1 MRHASKK
8 RKIRWSRVAILVM
21 ALAVSIAF
29 LGKVGFAI
37 ISYLTEEPQPV
48 QSIQIENNQEI
59 GSYFLVIV
67 QEGDSLWTILEGLGF
82 KQERIP
88 DLIRKIEYVNTSKFG
103 FRSLSDLVPGDKWI
117 IPLR

>member
-1 MRHASKK
+1 MKHRK
-8 RKIRWSRVAILVM
+8 RKIRWDRVAILVM
-21 ALAVSIAF
+21 ALVVSITI

-37 ISYLTEEPQPV
+37 ISYLTEEPQPA
-48 QSIQIENNQEI
+48 QSIQIEGSQEI
-59 GSYFLVIV
+59 GGYFLVTV

-88 DLIRKIEYVNTSKFG
+88 DLIRKVEFVNTSKFG
-103 FRSLSDLVPGDKWI
+103 FRSPSDLVPGDKWI